1 MARADA
7 RWRASLPR
15 PPCTLSAR
23 LTRSPPDTLAGAH
36 SQHRA
41 RAITAWV
48 VSNDLHTS
56 AARSPANTDIGGAAR
71 ARAARPERY
80 VMRTWPS
87 YRTRAEYTA
96 PQPAPRFGH
105 GPSRLLQPQE
115 RGSSRRHAKPRL
127 SQPPRRPL
135 ARRWR
140 SLPASRRRAA
150 LAHRRPRRRA
160 PSRCRRRTQK
170 VCHLFVA
177 AASGL
182 RPRPQRASRDPD
194 FAYQGRRRTP
204 RLPECHLK
212 WG

>member
-1 MARADA
+1 MRVKTRVQKKQLARVHT

-15 PPCTLSAR
+15 RRAHVSATV
-23 LTRSPPDTLAGAH
+23 TRSPPDTLAGAH

-48 VSNDLHTS
+48 VSNDPHTS
-56 AARSPANTDIGGAAR
+56 AAQSPANSDIGGAAR

-140 SLPASRRRAA
+140 SQQQDRGPLLRTAARAGERHPDAGAAQRR
-150 LAHRRPRRRA
+150 
-160 PSRCRRRTQK
+160 
-170 VCHLFVA
+170 
-177 AASGL
+177 
-182 RPRPQRASRDPD
+182 
-194 FAYQGRRRTP
+194 
-204 RLPECHLK
+204 
-212 WG
+212 